1 MKKKHTN
8 HTLKKA
14 ISLTVATTVLCTG
27 IFTPDF
33 FSTQSVTVKTTSQKT
48 ITVTDNSSTTTTLG
62 TNITQFIDKA
72 VDTNT
77 TNTTTN
83 VTAKS
88 TTINIQDT
96 MPTTDTTT
104 TEAPASTPAAT
115 KKPTSTKTPA
125 TTKKPAATKKPVA
138 AKKPQ
143 KKKSNITKITISAA
157 GDCTL
162 GSDYKSPSGVNFY
175 AKYNEKKDPSYFFK
189 NVKSIFKK
197 DNLTLV
203 NFEGTLTKRN
213 TRADK
218 TFAFKGNP
226 SYLKILQ
233 KGNVDAVSFANN
245 HCRDYGEGSYND
257 TIAVFKKNKMPFAS
271 YGKVSVYKTKGKK
284 IGMIA
289 VNGLDG
295 VSSSERFINSGIKKL
310 KKKKADLIVV
320 SMHAGIEKTSV
331 INDVQKTIAHYA
343 VKKGANLV
351 LGHHPHTLQGIEKY
365 KGAYIVYSLAN
376 FCFGGNTNPADK
388 DTMIFQQTF
397 TFKNKKLKKTKDVKI
412 IPCKVSSS
420 NSINNYQP
428 TPAKGAA
435 KKRIIA
441 KMNRFCKPYNLKFK
455 NNGKLR

>member
-14 ISLTVATTVLCTG
+14 ISLT
-27 IFTPDF
+27 
-33 FSTQSVTVKTTSQKT
+33 
-48 ITVTDNSSTTTTLG
+48 
-62 TNITQFIDKA
+62 
-72 VDTNT
+72 
-77 TNTTTN
+77 
-83 VTAKS
+83 
-88 TTINIQDT
+88 
-96 MPTTDTTT
+96 
-104 TEAPASTPAAT
+104 
-115 KKPTSTKTPA
+115 
-125 TTKKPAATKKPVA
+125 AATKKPVA

-175 AKYNEKKDPSYFFK
+175 AKYNEKKDPSYFFN

-233 KGNVDAVSFANN
+233 QGNVDAVSFANN

-397 TFKNKKLKKTKDVKI
+397 TFKNKKLKKTKDIKI

-455 NNGKLR
+455 HNGKLR

>member
-14 ISLTVATTVLCTG
+14 ISLTAATTVLCTG

-33 FSTQSVTVKTTSQKT
+33 FSTQSVTAKNTSQKT

-62 TNITQFIDKA
+62 TNITQFTAKA

-83 VTAKS
+83 VTAKT
-88 TTINIQDT
+88 TTISIHDT

-175 AKYNEKKDPSYFFK
+175 AKYNEKKDPSYFFN

-233 KGNVDAVSFANN
+233 QGNVDAVSFANN

-257 TIAVFKKNKMPFAS
+257 TIAVFKKNKD
-271 YGKVSVYKTKGKK
+271 
-284 IGMIA
+284 I
-289 VNGLDG
+289 
-295 VSSSERFINSGIKKL
+295 
-310 KKKKADLIVV
+310 
-320 SMHAGIEKTSV
+320 
-331 INDVQKTIAHYA
+331 
-343 VKKGANLV
+343 
-351 LGHHPHTLQGIEKY
+351 
-365 KGAYIVYSLAN
+365 
-376 FCFGGNTNPADK
+376 
-388 DTMIFQQTF
+388 
-397 TFKNKKLKKTKDVKI
+397 KI

-455 NNGKLR
+455 HNGKLR

>member
-1 MKKKHTN
+1 MKKKYTN
-8 HTLKKA
+8 HILKKA
-14 ISLTVATTVLCTG
+14 ITLTTTTAILCTG
-27 IFTPDF
+27 IFTTNLF
-33 FSTQSVTVKTTSQKT
+33 RTQSVTAKTTSQKA
-48 ITVTDNSSTTTTLG
+48 ITVTDYSTTTTD
-62 TNITQFIDKA
+62 TTITQSIAKTA
-72 VDTNT
+72 NTNT
-77 TNTTTN
+77 KTTTAKTVD
-83 VTAKS
+83 VTAKP
-88 TTINIQDT
+88 TTINTQDT
-96 MPTTDTTT
+96 MPTVDTT
-104 TEAPASTPAAT
+104 PTPALTAT
-115 KKPTSTKTPA
+115 PTSTRKPTS
-125 TTKKPAATKKPVA
+125 TKKPAATKKPH
-138 AKKPQ
+138 

-162 GSDYKSPSGVNFY
+162 GSDYKSPSSVNFY

-189 NVKSIFKK
+189 NVKDIFKK
-197 DNLTLV
+197 DDLTLV

-245 HCRDYGEGSYND
+245 HCHDYGEGSYRD
-257 TIAVFKKNKMPFAS
+257 TIDVFKKNKMPYAS

-295 VSSSERFINSGIKKL
+295 VSSSERFISSGIKKL
-310 KKKKADLIVV
+310 KKKKADLIIV
-320 SMHAGIEKTSV
+320 SMHAGIEKTRV

-420 NSINNYQP
+420 SSVNNYQP

-441 KMNRFCKPYNLKFK
+441 RMNSYCKPFNLRFN
-455 NNGKLR
+455 NNGVVKR

>member
-1 MKKKHTN
+1 M
-8 HTLKKA
+8 
-14 ISLTVATTVLCTG
+14 
-27 IFTPDF
+27 
-33 FSTQSVTVKTTSQKT
+33 
-48 ITVTDNSSTTTTLG
+48 
-62 TNITQFIDKA
+62 
-72 VDTNT
+72 
-77 TNTTTN
+77 
-83 VTAKS
+83 
-88 TTINIQDT
+88 
-96 MPTTDTTT
+96 
-104 TEAPASTPAAT
+104 
-115 KKPTSTKTPA
+115 
-125 TTKKPAATKKPVA
+125 
-138 AKKPQ
+138 
-143 KKKSNITKITISAA
+143 
-157 GDCTL
+157 
-162 GSDYKSPSGVNFY
+162 
-175 AKYNEKKDPSYFFK
+175 
-189 NVKSIFKK
+189 
-197 DNLTLV
+197 
-203 NFEGTLTKRN
+203 TKRN

-233 KGNVDAVSFANN
+233 QGNVDAVSFANN

-397 TFKNKKLKKTKDVKI
+397 TFKNKKLKKTKDIKI

-455 NNGKLR
+455 HNGKLR

>member
-14 ISLTVATTVLCTG
+14 ISLTAATTVLCTG

-33 FSTQSVTVKTTSQKT
+33 FSTQSVTAKTTSQKT
-48 ITVTDNSSTTTTLG
+48 ITVTANSSSTTILC
-62 TNITQFIDKA
+62 TNIIQSIAKA
-72 VDTNT
+72 VD

-88 TTINIQDT
+88 TTINIQNT
-96 MPTTDTTT
+96 MSTTDTTT

-115 KKPTSTKTPA
+115 KKPTPTKTPA

-138 AKKPQ
+138 ATKPQ

-271 YGKVSVYKTKGKK
+271 YGKFSVFRIK
-284 IGMIA
+284 
-289 VNGLDG
+289 
-295 VSSSERFINSGIKKL
+295 ERKL
-310 KKKKADLIVV
+310 A
-320 SMHAGIEKTSV
+320 
-331 INDVQKTIAHYA
+331 
-343 VKKGANLV
+343 
-351 LGHHPHTLQGIEKY
+351 
-365 KGAYIVYSLAN
+365 
-376 FCFGGNTNPADK
+376 
-388 DTMIFQQTF
+388 
-397 TFKNKKLKKTKDVKI
+397 
-412 IPCKVSSS
+412 
-420 NSINNYQP
+420 
-428 TPAKGAA
+428 
-435 KKRIIA
+435 
-441 KMNRFCKPYNLKFK
+441 
-455 NNGKLR
+455 

>member
-14 ISLTVATTVLCTG
+14 ISLTAATTVLCTG

-33 FSTQSVTVKTTSQKT
+33 FSTQSVTAKNTSQKT

-62 TNITQFIDKA
+62 TNITQFTAKA

-189 NVKSIFKK
+189 NVKSIFRKT
-197 DNLTLV
+197 TLR
-203 NFEGTLTKRN
+203 L
-213 TRADK
+213 
-218 TFAFKGNP
+218 
-226 SYLKILQ
+226 SIL
-233 KGNVDAVSFANN
+233 
-245 HCRDYGEGSYND
+245 R
-257 TIAVFKKNKMPFAS
+257 
-271 YGKVSVYKTKGKK
+271 
-284 IGMIA
+284 
-289 VNGLDG
+289 
-295 VSSSERFINSGIKKL
+295 
-310 KKKKADLIVV
+310 
-320 SMHAGIEKTSV
+320 
-331 INDVQKTIAHYA
+331 
-343 VKKGANLV
+343 V
-351 LGHHPHTLQGIEKY
+351 L
-365 KGAYIVYSLAN
+365 
-376 FCFGGNTNPADK
+376 
-388 DTMIFQQTF
+388 
-397 TFKNKKLKKTKDVKI
+397 
-412 IPCKVSSS
+412 
-420 NSINNYQP
+420 
-428 TPAKGAA
+428 
-435 KKRIIA
+435 
-441 KMNRFCKPYNLKFK
+441 
-455 NNGKLR
+455 